1 MPGGAAALARRGLE
15 RGAKAM
21 ERCPSC
27 EASLDEGA
35 TACPAC
41 GLSLKEITAS
51 FPPLGEGPEALE
63 HAEPVDGPVLVV
75 RKGPEVGERF
85 YVERP
90 TLTIGRDPASDI
102 FLNDITVSRHHA
114 TLERVGEEVSVT
126 DAGSLNGTY
135 VNGVSVDKALFKN
148 GDALQIGR
156 FQMVFL
162 AGGGA

>member
-1 MPGGAAALARRGLE
+1 
-15 RGAKAM
+15 M

-27 EASLDEGA
+27 GAALDGDVSVCPSCGRSLAEV
-35 TACPAC
+35 
-41 GLSLKEITAS
+41 TAS
-51 FPPLGEGPEALE
+51 FPPVGEGPEALE
-63 HAEPVDGPVLVV
+63 HTEPTEGPVLVV

-85 YVERP
+85 YIDRP
-90 TLTIGRDPASDI
+90 TITVGRDPSSDI

-114 TLERVGEEVSVT
+114 TLELRGSEASVT

-135 VNGVSVDKALFKN
+135 VNGVSVDRAILRN

-162 AGGGA
+162 AGGGGA

>member
-1 MPGGAAALARRGLE
+1 
-15 RGAKAM
+15 M

-27 EASLDEGA
+27 GAALGDDAAVCPGCGRSLA
-35 TACPAC
+35 
-41 GLSLKEITAS
+41 EITES
-51 FPPLGEGPEALE
+51 FPPVGEGPEALQPI
-63 HAEPVDGPVLVV
+63 EPTDGPVLVV

-85 YVERP
+85 YVESA

-102 FLNDITVSRHHA
+102 FLNDITVSRYHA
-114 TLERVGEEVSVT
+114 TLERIGDEVSVT

-135 VNGVSVDKALFKN
+135 VNGVSVDKAVLRN

-162 AGGGA
+162 TGGGA